1 MRFLVFSFCLAA
13 VHNVWRQLLSVQG
26 HPIPRTHGSHS
37 MTLTSRARF
46 RCLATRRGGAQRRV
60 GCHRRAGPD
69 MDDSA
74 HHACRLPS
82 GGSAP
87 SSLAGFVEEVV
98 VVCGCGVS
106 VFCCAKYT
114 DTLATILP
122 PVCIMP
128 IKCRHELLQ
137 SSLAFLRCHCCM
149 LVLDTVFG
157 RYIVAACACPP
168 EDVSVCA
175 TRQRELGPWWFCWV
189 WGGAR
194 AHKRLCE

>member
-1 MRFLVFSFCLAA
+1 MPCNAAWWCPAPRRLPPACWARHGRFSTSCL
-13 VHNVWRQLLSVQG
+13 S
-26 HPIPRTHGSHS
+26 
-37 MTLTSRARF
+37 
-46 RCLATRRGGAQRRV
+46 
-60 GCHRRAGPD
+60 
-69 MDDSA
+69 
-74 HHACRLPS
+74 LPS

-168 EDVSVCA
+168 ENVSVCA

-189 WGGAR
+189 WGGQGHISGCVNR
-194 AHKRLCE
+194 